1 MKKNFFPLIFLSAMI
16 INVSSCSDDS
26 SSNYSLSKKEI
37 VINYHETSNIEVLPS
52 SQGFMF
58 SSENKYIAKVDDA
71 GEVYGVLCGETFI
84 NVSNSKDNF
93 SDKCK
98 VTVVPTITAYREP
111 CLNFGCSKEE
121 VKAYEKRKIATET
134 NDGITF
140 YGENDGIY
148 LIMYIFDNNK
158 LSGLGLLFNTSS
170 KTNTMEH
177 LKQRYRT
184 GYGEEGLYLIS
195 PDEKVGGIYEDK
207 LYKYGYKYYRMLTLF
222 PYKKETGGNK
232 LVHSI
237 NTHLNILSKM

>member
-1 MKKNFFPLIFLSAMI
+1 MKKNFFPLMFLFAMI

-26 SSNYSLSKKEI
+26 SSNYSLSKKEM

-98 VTVVPTITAYREP
+98 VTVVPTITEYRDP
-111 CLNFGCSKEE
+111 CLNFGCNKEE
-121 VKAYEKRKIATET
+121 VMAYEKRKIAQKTDNE
-134 NDGITF
+134 IAF
-140 YGENDGIY
+140 YGENDGLGFIVY
-148 LIMYIFDNNK
+148 LFENNK
-158 LSGLGLLFNTSS
+158 LYSVGLFVNVSNETKIL
-170 KTNTMEH
+170 KH
-177 LKQRYRT
+177 LTQRYRA
-184 GYGEEGLYLIS
+184 GQGDEGLILIS
-195 PDEKVGGIYEDK
+195 PDEKVGGIYGD
-207 LYKYGYKYYRMLTLF
+207 KYYNDGRKNYKLLTLI
-222 PYKKETGGNK
+222 PYPKGEDANK

-237 NTHLNILSKM
+237 NTHFTFDF